1 MLRPLARWLR
11 TWGALVVAVAALGI
25 SVYVAC
31 AEQIHFTQLTLPHT
45 RHDEVRDRLYRLD
58 ERIERAERCVQ
69 AAQSMGEGT
78 ADSTRA
84 LQVAIDLRWQAEA
97 FWDDARYDEA
107 ETAIEDAYDALEVIP
122 SVAVFPM
129 YWWLVSVVLALVLV
143 SSLSVVAGFFWKR
156 RRVEGDRKQG
166 DGEAGGGG
174 GGGV

>member
-1 MLRPLARWLR
+1 
-11 TWGALVVAVAALGI
+11 
-25 SVYVAC
+25 
-31 AEQIHFTQLTLPHT
+31 
-45 RHDEVRDRLYRLD
+45 
-58 ERIERAERCVQ
+58 
-69 AAQSMGEGT
+69 MGEGT